1 MTKVPTDFADKKI
14 CIIGLGYVGLTL
26 AAVMAEAGFI
36 VYGIEKDEEKL
47 SMINKAR
54 AHFYEPRLNEI
65 LEKQLKRGNL
75 LTNNTLPRDI
85 DVSVFILTVGTPLD
99 ENGQV
104 RLDMVDDAIEQ
115 ISETN
120 YKNKLIIMRSTLKLG
135 TTSNISKRLN
145 PNDLNI
151 CDIAFCPER
160 TVEGQAL
167 KELRHLP
174 QIVGGIDSK
183 SSLRASIIFQFITST
198 IVKVSC
204 PETAEMIK
212 MIDNT
217 QRDIIFGFS
226 NEIAEVCDGVGVNAL
241 EVIQAGKLGYSR
253 TNLPMPGPVG
263 GPCLSKDPH
272 ILSQSVKD
280 FDVDVKIA
288 LQARNT
294 NENMPKNIISSLNKV
309 FSNYSLNSDLINISL
324 LGLAFK
330 GKPATNDLRGS
341 MLYPILEELKLNY
354 PYAKFYGYDPLVEK
368 QEIEKL
374 GLLYQPT
381 IEEAFSDKTIAIMLT
396 NHYEFENLPITKLLL
411 KMNSP
416 SILYD
421 LWSNY
426 DPLELNLPKGYGYV
440 SFGNLKNSIFP

>member
-1 MTKVPTDFADKKI
+1 MTKVPETFADKKV

-26 AAVMAEAGFI
+26 AAVMAEVGFK
-36 VYGIEKDEEKL
+36 VYGIERDLDKL
-47 SMINKAR
+47 AMINKGL
-54 AHFYEPRLNEI
+54 AHFYEPRLNQI
-65 LEKQLKRGNL
+65 LEKQLKNGNFY
-75 LTNNTLPRDI
+75 TSQTIPKDI
-85 DVSVFILTVGTPLD
+85 DASVFILTVGTPLND
-99 ENGQV
+99 CGNV

-115 ISETN
+115 ISLTD
-120 YKNKLIIMRSTLKLG
+120 YANKLIIMRSTLKLG
-135 TTSNISKRLN
+135 TTKKISNKLN
-145 PNDLNI
+145 PNDLDL

-174 QIVGGIDSK
+174 QIIGGINSK
-183 SSLRASIIFQFITST
+183 SSLRASVLFQFITST

-217 QRDIIFGFS
+217 QRDINFGFS
-226 NEIAEVCDGVGVNAL
+226 NEIANVCDAVGVNAL

-253 TNLPMPGPVG
+253 TNLPLPGPVG

-280 FDVDVKIA
+280 YGVDVNIA
-288 LQARNT
+288 LEARQT
-294 NENMPKNIISSLNKV
+294 NEQLPENIIKNLNNI
-309 FSNYSLNSDLINISL
+309 FSKYDLRKKAISVCL

-341 MLYPILEELKLNY
+341 MAFPIISLLKKNY
-354 PYAKFYGYDPLVEK
+354 PLAEFSGYDPLIEK
-368 QEIEKL
+368 KEIESM
-374 GLLYQPT
+374 GLICESSLEQ
-381 IEEAFSDKTIAIMLT
+381 AFDKKTIVIILT
-396 NHYEFENLPITKLLL
+396 NHSDFENLSITNLIL
-411 KMNSP
+411 KMKNP
-416 SILYD
+416 SLLFD

-426 DPLELNLPKGYGYV
+426 NPMEIDLPNGYGYLGL
-440 SFGNLKNSIFP
+440 GNLKNAILP